1 MFTNVSGL
9 CLAGLTFPSMG
20 WITIS
25 STIEC
30 SECSSMLT
38 GLSLYWL
45 FSIACAVVLSHL
57 LMMTAS
63 IERPMFCAWSDGFRY
78 SFTLLTK
85 FEAENPS
92 VSPCLVVRLQTNM
105 SLALDFDIAS
115 LIPFGSKFGSMLV
128 KRSPGPRI
136 IALAFSAAFSAVGFA
151 CTGFLRKMRL
161 IAGSAASRRSIADS
175 ENMMCP
181 SYSSA
186 HRCPFSNDTG
196 MTFPFIRSILDASS
210 IASDRLPV
218 FARSPASSKLPRLCP
233 TSALFLGNRN
243 SSI

>member
-1 MFTNVSGL
+1 M
-9 CLAGLTFPSMG
+9 
-20 WITIS
+20 
-25 STIEC
+25 
-30 SECSSMLT
+30 
-38 GLSLYWL
+38 
-45 FSIACAVVLSHL
+45 SHL

-63 IERPMFCAWSDGFRY
+63 TVRPIFCAWSDRLRY

-85 FEAENPS
+85 FEAEKPS
-92 VSPCLVVRLQTNM
+92 VSPCFVVRLQTNM

-115 LIPFGSKFGSMLV
+115 LIPFGSKFGRMLV
-128 KRSPGPRI
+128 NKSPGPRI
-136 IALAFSAAFSAVGFA
+136 IALAFRTAFIAVGFA
-151 CTGFLRKMRL
+151 STGCRRNMRL
-161 IAGSAASRRSIADS
+161 MAGSAASRRSIADS

-196 MTFPFIRSILDASS
+196 MTLPFIRSILDASS

-218 FARSPASSKLPRLCP
+218 FASSPASNRLPRLCP